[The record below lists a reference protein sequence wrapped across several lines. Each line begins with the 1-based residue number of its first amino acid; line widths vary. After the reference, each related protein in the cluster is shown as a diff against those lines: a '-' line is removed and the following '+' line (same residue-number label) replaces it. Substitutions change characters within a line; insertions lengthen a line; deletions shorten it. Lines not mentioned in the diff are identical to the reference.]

1 MKRFKYRNLYV
12 FYATDGENW
21 SEIWAQTYR
30 SDQRSNQKDYFDQI
44 IAHWSLIDRVIGSES
59 KRDLS
64 NPTIYAVGFISSITP
79 VTTELLIGKVTTHF
93 KKGNLSTLQQM

>member
-21 SEIWAQTYR
+21 SEIWAQTKTYR

-44 IAHWSLIDRVIGSES
+44 IAHGSLIDRVIGSES

-64 NPTIYAVGFISSITP
+64 NPTIHA
-79 VTTELLIGKVTTHF
+79 IGLP
-93 KKGNLSTLQQM
+93 GLA